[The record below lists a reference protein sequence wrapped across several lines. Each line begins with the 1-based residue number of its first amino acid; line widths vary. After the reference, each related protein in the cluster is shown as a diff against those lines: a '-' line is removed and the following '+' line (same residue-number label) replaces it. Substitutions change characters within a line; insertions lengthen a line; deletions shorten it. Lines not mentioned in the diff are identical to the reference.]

1 MAAKTIEAPVELI
14 SMIRKIEEAIKRR
27 VAIGTKIS
35 YPKLHQEM
43 MQRYENAKAID
54 HAIISMIKRDEFIH
68 MEGRKILHRK
78 KWVFDIVI
86 GVINK
91 LIINHSFIIHNIL

>member
-1 MAAKTIEAPVELI
+1 
-14 SMIRKIEEAIKRR
+14 
-27 VAIGTKIS
+27 
-35 YPKLHQEM
+35 M

-78 KWVFDIVI
+78 K
-86 GVINK
+86 
-91 LIINHSFIIHNIL
+91 

>member
-1 MAAKTIEAPVELI
+1 
-14 SMIRKIEEAIKRR
+14 
-27 VAIGTKIS
+27 
-35 YPKLHQEM
+35 
-43 MQRYENAKAID
+43 
-54 HAIISMIKRDEFIH
+54 MIKRDEFIH